1 MQPAP
6 SEKTTRCDGIVARF
20 TLDLETHLMWT
31 QTAGNPQTEEGLIN
45 DWQYREL
52 GFYEASTAL
61 SFQEVMANRHRT
73 GNELLVV

>member
-1 MQPAP
+1 MSISNLKFDFTRGFDYGLASSSMQPAP

-45 DWQYREL
+45 D
-52 GFYEASTAL
+52 
-61 SFQEVMANRHRT
+61 
-73 GNELLVV
+73 